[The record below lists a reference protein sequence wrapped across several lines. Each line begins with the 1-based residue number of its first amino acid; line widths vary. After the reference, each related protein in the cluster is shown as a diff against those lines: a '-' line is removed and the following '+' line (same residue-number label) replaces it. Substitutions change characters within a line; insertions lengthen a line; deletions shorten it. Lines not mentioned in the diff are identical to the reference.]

1 MDKGNK
7 AAFPRVAHHG
17 DGRIVVIQR
26 GMNLLEYYGG
36 QALAGI
42 LASGQKER
50 VPEAAWGAAK
60 EMVENHPYVS

>member
-36 QALAGI
+36 HALEGL
-42 LASGQKER
+42 LASGQKGQ
-50 VPEAAWGAAK
+50 VAEAAWSAAK
-60 EMVENHPYVS
+60 EMVESHPYAS